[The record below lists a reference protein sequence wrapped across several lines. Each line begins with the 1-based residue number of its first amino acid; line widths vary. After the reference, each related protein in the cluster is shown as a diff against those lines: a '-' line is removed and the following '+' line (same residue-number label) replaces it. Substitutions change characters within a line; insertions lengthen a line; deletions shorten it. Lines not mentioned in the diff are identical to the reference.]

1 MTPTVLPVQRSDSL
15 LACTRGASIPST
27 TSIAM
32 LFAPVLIAAAA
43 FTSPPVYLRLHTDDG
58 RLHTDAHRRMRSRP
72 TRLDAELD
80 PGFDR
85 DSLDVLLLELEGLRD
100 WVSDDVATAALAA
113 AREKRDL
120 DAFISELQDEVAAV
134 GAQVKG
140 DFELVEQFLE
150 EQAEAMAAEKRD
162 ALAER
167 ARVLLDELEAAAPA
181 SFKSRNVSTVPPLKS
196 SFLPRGASIIVAG
209 VASPFGAALVEGL
222 ASCGYN
228 ATVCSLSVPPGC
240 ADPTLPAS
248 GSLRRTLSKC
258 DGLVLVCSGAVDGGV
273 SPTFVAAAARV
284 LPPTLRRVL
293 LLAPRGVDRT
303 FEPAYA
309 LRNVLS
315 GLGLDRQ
322 RAAEQAICS
331 AASAVG
337 AVSSVMRFEVSGPE
351 LPWEVAA
358 RASLPSEAPSRAPRG
373 IQIAPGDVLE
383 GAVPPS
389 LATRA
394 VREALRRP
402 EAEDCR
408 FSLGAGCSGDWA
420 DEFLKLLGPEIA
432 RLRTPSHVTR
442 EEMVAWVR
450 GWARELSSATGDD
463 KEPLLRSSFTV
474 LDLPTRAA
482 AAAAKRLELVDA
494 LPTGARIRFLASGAE
509 YVDDDGDERTK
520 GDFDGALDLLVEK
533 DRVRIVRAEMEP
545 VWRRSK
551 TEGRKQFTPLVKV
564 ESEKRLL
571 RRMAKDL
578 DCLNT

>member
-1 MTPTVLPVQRSDSL
+1 MLIATATVL
-15 LACTRGASIPST
+15 
-27 TSIAM
+27 M
-32 LFAPVLIAAAA
+32 AAAA
-43 FTSPPVYLRLHTDDG
+43 FTSPPVHLRLHTDDG
-58 RLHTDAHRRMRSRP
+58 RLHTDAHRRTRSRP

-100 WVSDDVATAALAA
+100 WVSADVATAALAA

-167 ARVLLDELEAAAPA
+167 ARVLLDELEAAAPP

-209 VASPFGAALVEGL
+209 VASPFGAALVDGL

-228 ATVCSLSVPPGC
+228 ATVCSLNVPPGC

-248 GSLRRTLSKC
+248 GSLRRALSKC
-258 DGLVLVCSGAVDGGV
+258 EGLVLVCSGAVSNGGV

-303 FEPAYA
+303 FDPAFA
-309 LRNVLS
+309 LRNVFS

-331 AASAVG
+331 AAAAVG
-337 AVSSVMRFEVSGPE
+337 AVSSVMRFEV
-351 LPWEVAA
+351 
-358 RASLPSEAPSRAPRG
+358 RDLPSEAPSRAPRG
-373 IQIAPGDVLE
+373 IQIAAGDVLE
-383 GAVPPS
+383 GAVSPS

-408 FSLGAGCSGDWA
+408 FSLGAGTSGDWA

-450 GWARELSSATGDD
+450 GWARELSSATGEDE
-463 KEPLLRSSFTV
+463 EPLLRSPFTV

-509 YVDDDGDERTK
+509 YVDDDGDERMK

-533 DRVRIVRAEMEP
+533 GRIRIVRAEMEP

-571 RRMAKDL
+571 RRLAEDL
-578 DCLNT
+578 DAA